1 MLYRKAIRPGVK
13 PRSEKKIMI
22 LLDRRLIKNFDWMT
36 FLVIILLTL
45 VGIMTIYSATR
56 PAIGM
61 GEQPDFYTKQL
72 IWLGLS
78 IIALFVM
85 TSFDYIWLF
94 RLSYPLYAVGIILLL
109 VVLVM
114 GKTSMGAQR
123 WLNLGF
129 FSFQPSEFFRIF
141 FIIAFSSYLSIL
153 GKESEG
159 LIPLK
164 GLIMFGFIPLVLLIK
179 QPDLGTAILL
189 MALLLVLSISRGI
202 SRKNII
208 IAIMIGLIALPFVGH
223 IFWDG
228 LKDYQQNRLIA
239 FMDPEVDPAGIGY
252 HISQSKIAIGSG
264 EFFGKGY
271 LNGTQGPLRFLP
283 EKHTDFIFAVFAEE
297 WGFAGSIILLGMYFI
312 LFLRGLDTA
321 AKAKDQ
327 VGRLMAIGITAMF
340 FVYFVVNIGMT
351 LGIMPVVGIPLPF
364 VSYGG
369 TSLLSNFIAA
379 GILINIRTRRFEL
392 FY

>member
-1 MLYRKAIRPGVK
+1 M
-13 PRSEKKIMI
+13 MI
-22 LLDRRLIKNFDWMT
+22 NIERRLIRNFDWIT
-36 FLVIILLTL
+36 LLVVVVLTL
-45 VGIMTIYSATR
+45 IGILTIYSATR
-56 PAIGM
+56 PLAGM
-61 GEQPDFYTKQL
+61 PGHADFFLKQL
-72 IWLGLS
+72 IWLLLS
-78 IIALFVM
+78 IIILFVI
-85 TSFDYIWLF
+85 TSFDYIWLYRF
-94 RLSYPLYAVGIILLL
+94 SYPLYGFGLLL
-109 VVLVM
+109 LIAVLLL

-123 WLNLGF
+123 WINIGI

-141 FIIAFSSYLSIL
+141 FIIAFSSYLANL
-153 GKESEG
+153 GKETEG
-159 LIPLK
+159 FVPLK
-164 GLIMFGFIPLVLLIK
+164 GLIMFGFIPLILLIK

-189 MALLLVLSISRGI
+189 LSLFSVLTISKGISKKIIAVALL
-202 SRKNII
+202 
-208 IAIMIGLIALPFVGH
+208 IGLIAIPFVGH

-228 LKDYQQNRLIA
+228 LKDYQKNRLIA
-239 FMDPEVDPAGIGY
+239 FMDPGIDPAGIGY
-252 HISQSKIAIGSG
+252 HINQSKIAVGSG
-264 EFFGKGY
+264 ELIGKGF

-297 WGFAGSIILLGMYFI
+297 WGLLGCFGLLGIYFI

-321 AKAKDQ
+321 AKAKDTA
-327 VGRLMAIGITAMF
+327 GKLMALGITAMF

-351 LGIMPVVGIPLPF
+351 LGMMPVVGIPLPF

>member
-1 MLYRKAIRPGVK
+1 MHI
-13 PRSEKKIMI
+13 
-22 LLDRRLIKNFDWMT
+22 DRRLIKNFDWIT
-36 FLVIILLTL
+36 LLVIIVLTL
-45 VGIMTIYSATR
+45 IGVLTIYSATR
-56 PAIGM
+56 PLIGM
-61 GEQPDFYTKQL
+61 GGQSDFYFKQL
-72 IWLGLS
+72 SWLSLS
-78 IIALFVM
+78 IVALMVI
-85 TSFDYIWLF
+85 TSFDYIWLY
-94 RLSYPLYAVGIILLL
+94 RLSYPLYGFGILLLL

-129 FSFQPSEFFRIF
+129 FSFQPSEFFRIL
-141 FIIAFSSYLSIL
+141 FIIAFSSYLSTL
-153 GKESEG
+153 GKDSTGRIPLRGLIIFG
-159 LIPLK
+159 LIPL
-164 GLIMFGFIPLVLLIK
+164 ILLIK

-189 MALLLVLSISRGI
+189 LALFSVLAISKGVSQKIIVLALLF
-202 SRKNII
+202 
-208 IAIMIGLIALPFVGH
+208 GLIAIPFVGH

-228 LKDYQQNRLIA
+228 LKDYQKNRLIA

-252 HISQSKIAIGSG
+252 HISQSKITIGSG
-264 EFFGKGY
+264 QLIGKGY

-297 WGFAGSIILLGMYFI
+297 WGFAGCLSLLGIYFV

-321 AKAKDQ
+321 AKAKDEM
-327 VGRLMAIGITAMF
+327 GRLMAIGITAMF

-351 LGIMPVVGIPLPF
+351 LGMMPVVGIPLPF

-379 GILINIRTRRFEL
+379 GILISIRTRRFEL